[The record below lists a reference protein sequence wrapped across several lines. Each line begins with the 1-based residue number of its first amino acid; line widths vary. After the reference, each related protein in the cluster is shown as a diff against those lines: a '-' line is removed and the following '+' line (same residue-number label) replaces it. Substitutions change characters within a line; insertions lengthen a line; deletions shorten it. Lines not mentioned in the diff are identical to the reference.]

1 MKQKSSFYYRYLS
14 WTQKRELVSFIEQ
27 PLDSLPKESAAY
39 NKAYKFNSYIKMS
52 KVKVK
57 KNKIEVKIRIPET
70 PTGQS
75 RLNAIWNQIVDKV
88 SRMNGRAFALSS
100 NKAEDPYFYVIE
112 GTRIKH

>member
-1 MKQKSSFYYRYLS
+1 MDIPKS
-14 WTQKRELVSFIEQ
+14 TELFGIF
-27 PLDSLPKESAAY
+27 LT
-39 NKAYKFNSYIKMS
+39 NIRH
-52 KVKVK
+52 VK